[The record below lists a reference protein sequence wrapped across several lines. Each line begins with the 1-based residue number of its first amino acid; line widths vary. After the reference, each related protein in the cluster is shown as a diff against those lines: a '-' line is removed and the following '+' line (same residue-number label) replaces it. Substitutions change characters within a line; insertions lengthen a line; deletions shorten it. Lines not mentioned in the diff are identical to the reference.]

1 MTFITQIFNTRELAI
16 IVWVLFFIVI
26 LLLSKKSK
34 RSDFSLISTF
44 FKLYKW
50 YVILVLYIGL
60 IVFGLIKLSYWDT
73 TMLKT
78 TIYWTFGGAF
88 VMFFNVDKAIEED
101 KYFWKV
107 FIDCFKLTIIVE
119 FLSNLYSFHIAIE
132 LFSIPVLILIGF
144 SMALKSDTKENKI
157 AKSFFGVIYGL
168 YIIVVIIFSIVKISE
183 NYSEVFTVVNLKSL
197 LFGSMMTIMF
207 IPFLYF
213 VALFM
218 VYESF
223 LKGKKYIL
231 QENSKLYQFLKW
243 KIIKKCHLNLKRIRL
258 VSNKL
263 HIYTSIRKEQINDG
277 LNLILSRNG

>member
-1 MTFITQIFNTRELAI
+1 M
-16 IVWVLFFIVI
+16 
-26 LLLSKKSK
+26 
-34 RSDFSLISTF
+34 
-44 FKLYKW
+44 
-50 YVILVLYIGL
+50 VLYIGL
-60 IVFGLIKLSYWDT
+60 IVFGLMKLSYWDI

-88 VMFFNVDKAIEED
+88 VMFFNVGEAIEKD

-132 LFSIPVLILIGF
+132 LISIPVLILIGF

-157 AKSFFGVIYGL
+157 AKSFFGIIYGM
-168 YIIVVIIFSIVKISE
+168 YIVAVIIFSIVKISE
-183 NYSEVFTVVNLKSL
+183 NYSEVFTVANLKSL
-197 LFGSMMTIMF
+197 LFSSMMTIMF

-231 QENSKLYQFLKW
+231 SENNKLYQFLKW
-243 KIIKKCHLNLKRIRL
+243 KIIVRCHLNLKRIRL
-258 VSNKL
+258 VSKKL
-263 HIYTSIRKEQINDG
+263 HIYTSIQKEQINDG